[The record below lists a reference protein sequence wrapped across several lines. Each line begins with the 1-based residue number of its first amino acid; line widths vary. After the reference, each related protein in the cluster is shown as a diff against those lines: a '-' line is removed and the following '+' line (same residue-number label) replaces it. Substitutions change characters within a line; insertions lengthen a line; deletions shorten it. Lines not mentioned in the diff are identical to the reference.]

1 MRRIVILWVGLAV
14 ASVVLGAAAAFETRA
29 SRLQAIKTVGI
40 ISAIGEEM
48 SLTQAG
54 LTGLGNTGQSVSIS
68 AWGLDE
74 LIAQQVARLLSG
86 RFRVQAVS
94 YRRAAFAAIRDSAVA
109 PVNLL
114 RSDPFKELVR
124 SDVAPQGLDAYIVI
138 TRAKSKLGYGRNVEG
153 VGLAEY
159 RTLLASYGL
168 IHTLYE
174 VRVIEGKSFD
184 VIEKRVAA
192 PLDNTGTMRLA
203 GPSGPVD
210 ETFDGPASN
219 ERLRAA
225 ITDLITR
232 SLPVTLG
239 DMHLVNID
247 GR

>member
-1 MRRIVILWVGLAV
+1 MAMRRIIVLWVGLAV
-14 ASVVLGAAAAFETRA
+14 ASVVLSAAAAFETRA
-29 SRLQAIKTVGI
+29 TKLQAIRTVGI
-40 ISAIGEEM
+40 VSAIGEEM

-54 LTGLGNTGQSVSIS
+54 LTGLGNAGQSASIS

-74 LIAQQVARLLSG
+74 LIVQQVTRLLSN
-86 RFRVQAVS
+86 RYRVQPVN

-124 SDVAPQGLDAYIVI
+124 TDVAPQGLDAYVVI
-138 TRAKSKLGYGRNVEG
+138 TRAKAKLGNGRNVEG
-153 VGLAEY
+153 VGLAQY
-159 RTLLASYGL
+159 RTLLADYGL
-168 IHTLYE
+168 IHALYE

-184 VIEKRVAA
+184 VIEKRAAA

-210 ETFDGPASN
+210 ETFEGPAASD
-219 ERLRAA
+219 RLRAA
-225 ITDLITR
+225 IADLIIR

-239 DMHLVNID
+239 DMHLID
-247 GR
+247 SQ

>member
-1 MRRIVILWVGLAV
+1 MRSKVILGLAC
-14 ASVVLGAAAAFETRA
+14 AIACVVLGAAAAFETRA
-29 SRLQAIKTVGI
+29 TRLQAIKTVGI

-54 LTGLGNTGQSVSIS
+54 LIGLGNTGQSVSIS
-68 AWGLDE
+68 AWSLDE
-74 LIAQQVARLLSG
+74 LIVQQATRLLSG
-86 RFRVQAVS
+86 RFRVQPVS

-114 RSDPFKELVR
+114 RSDPFKQLVR

-138 TRAKSKLGYGRNVEG
+138 TRAKSKLGNGRLVEG
-153 VGLAEY
+153 VGLAQY
-159 RTLLASYGL
+159 RTLLADYGL
-168 IHTLYE
+168 IHALYE

-184 VIEKRVAA
+184 VIEKRAAA

-210 ETFDGPASN
+210 ETFEGPASN

-225 ITDLITR
+225 IADLITR

-239 DMHLVNID
+239 DMHLID
-247 GR
+247 SQ

>member
-1 MRRIVILWVGLAV
+1 MRRIVVLWIGLAV
-14 ASVVLGAAAAFETRA
+14 ASVALSAAAAFETRA
-29 SRLQAIKTVGI
+29 TKLQAIKTVGI
-40 ISAIGEEM
+40 VSAIGEEM

-54 LTGLGNTGQSVSIS
+54 LTGIANAGQSASIG

-74 LIAQQVARLLSG
+74 LIVQQVTRLLSN
-86 RFRVQAVS
+86 RYRVQPVS

-124 SDVAPQGLDAYIVI
+124 TDVAPQGLDAYIVI
-138 TRAKSKLGYGRNVEG
+138 TRARSKLGNGRNVEG
-153 VGLAEY
+153 VGLAQY
-159 RTLLASYGL
+159 RTLLADYSL
-168 IHTLYE
+168 IHALYE

-184 VIEKRVAA
+184 VIEKRAAA

-210 ETFDGPASN
+210 ETFEGPAAN
-219 ERLRAA
+219 DRLRAA
-225 ITDLITR
+225 IADLITR

-239 DMHLVNID
+239 DMHLID
-247 GR
+247 GQ

>member
-1 MRRIVILWVGLAV
+1 MRRRVILGLACAI

-29 SRLQAIKTVGI
+29 TKLQAIKTVGVV
-40 ISAIGEEM
+40 SAIGEEM

-54 LTGLGNTGQSVSIS
+54 LTALGNTGQSVSIS

-74 LIAQQVARLLSG
+74 LIVQQTTKLLSG

-138 TRAKSKLGYGRNVEG
+138 TRARSKLGNGRNVEG
-153 VGLAEY
+153 IGLAQY
-159 RTLLASYGL
+159 RTLLADYGL
-168 IHTLYE
+168 IHALYE
-174 VRVIEGKSFD
+174 VRVIDGKSFD
-184 VIEKRVAA
+184 VIEKRAAA

-210 ETFDGPASN
+210 ATFDGPASN

-225 ITDLITR
+225 IADLITR

-239 DMHLVNID
+239 DMHLID
-247 GR
+247 SQ

>member
-1 MRRIVILWVGLAV
+1 MRRIVILWVGLAI
-14 ASVVLGAAAAFETRA
+14 ASVVLSAAAAFETRA
-29 SRLQAIKTVGI
+29 TKLQAVKTVGI
-40 ISAIGEEM
+40 VSAIGEEI

-54 LTGLGNTGQSVSIS
+54 LTALGNTGQSVSIS

-74 LIAQQVARLLSG
+74 LIVQQATRLLGG
-86 RFRVQAVS
+86 RFRVQPVS
-94 YRRAAFAAIRDSAVA
+94 YRRSAFAAIRDSPVA

-138 TRAKSKLGYGRNVEG
+138 TRARSKLGNGRNVEG
-153 VGLAEY
+153 VGLAQY
-159 RTLLASYGL
+159 RTLLADYGL
-168 IHTLYE
+168 IHALYE
-174 VRVIEGKSFD
+174 VRVIDGKSFD
-184 VIEKRVAA
+184 VIEKRAAA

-210 ETFDGPASN
+210 ETFEGLAAS

-225 ITDLITR
+225 IADLIAR

-239 DMHLVNID
+239 DMHLID
-247 GR
+247 GQ

>member
-1 MRRIVILWVGLAV
+1 MRSKVILGLAC
-14 ASVVLGAAAAFETRA
+14 AIACVVLGAAAAFETRA
-29 SRLQAIKTVGI
+29 TRLQAIKTVGI

-54 LTGLGNTGQSVSIS
+54 LIGLGNTGQSVSIS
-68 AWGLDE
+68 AWSLDE
-74 LIAQQVARLLSG
+74 LIVQQATRLLSG
-86 RFRVQAVS
+86 RFRVQPVS

-138 TRAKSKLGYGRNVEG
+138 TRAKSKLGNGRLVEG
-153 VGLAEY
+153 VGLAQY
-159 RTLLASYGL
+159 RTLLADYGL
-168 IHTLYE
+168 IHALYE

-184 VIEKRVAA
+184 VIEKRAAA

-210 ETFDGPASN
+210 ETFEGPASN

-225 ITDLITR
+225 IADLITR

-239 DMHLVNID
+239 DMHLID
-247 GR
+247 SQ

>member
-1 MRRIVILWVGLAV
+1 MRRIAVLWIGLAF
-14 ASVVLGAAAAFETRA
+14 ASAVLGAAAAFETRT

-54 LTGLGNTGQSVSIS
+54 LTGFGKTGQSASIS

-74 LIAQQVARLLSG
+74 FIVQQATRLLSG

-94 YRRAAFAAIRDSAVA
+94 YRRVAFAAVRDSPVT

-124 SDVAPQGLDAYIVI
+124 SDVSPQGLDAYIVI
-138 TRAKSKLGYGRNVEG
+138 TRAKSKLGNGRNVEG

-159 RTLLASYGL
+159 RTLLADYGL
-168 IHTLYE
+168 IHALYE
-174 VRVIEGKSFD
+174 VRVIDGKSFD
-184 VIEKRVAA
+184 VIEKRAAA
-192 PLDNTGTMRLA
+192 PLDNTATMRIA
-203 GPSGPVD
+203 GPSGAID
-210 ETFDGPASN
+210 ATFDGPASS

-225 ITDLITR
+225 IADLITR

-239 DMHLVNID
+239 DMHLLD
-247 GR
+247 SQ

>member
-1 MRRIVILWVGLAV
+1 MRSKVILGLAC
-14 ASVVLGAAAAFETRA
+14 AIACVVLGAAAAFETRA
-29 SRLQAIKTVGI
+29 TRLQAIKTVGI
-40 ISAIGEEM
+40 VSAIGEEM

-54 LTGLGNTGQSVSIS
+54 LIGLGNTGQSVSIS
-68 AWGLDE
+68 PWSLDE
-74 LIAQQVARLLSG
+74 LIVQQATRLLSG
-86 RFRVQAVS
+86 RFRVQPVS

-138 TRAKSKLGYGRNVEG
+138 TRAKSKLANGRLVEG
-153 VGLAEY
+153 VGLAQY
-159 RTLLASYGL
+159 RTLLADYGL
-168 IHTLYE
+168 IHALYE

-184 VIEKRVAA
+184 VIEKRAAA

-210 ETFDGPASN
+210 ETFEGPASN

-225 ITDLITR
+225 IADLITR

-239 DMHLVNID
+239 DMHLID
-247 GR
+247 SQ

>member
-1 MRRIVILWVGLAV
+1 MRRIAFLWIGLAAACV
-14 ASVVLGAAAAFETRA
+14 ALGAAAAFETRA

-40 ISAIGEEM
+40 VSAIGEEM

-54 LTGLGNTGQSVSIS
+54 LTRLGATAQSLSIS
-68 AWGLDE
+68 AWALDE
-74 LIAQQVARLLSG
+74 LIVQQATRLLDG
-86 RFRVQAVS
+86 RFRARPVS

-124 SDVAPQGLDAYIVI
+124 SDVTPQGLDAYIII
-138 TRAKSKLGYGRNVEG
+138 TRARSKLGNGRNVEG

-159 RTLLASYGL
+159 RTLLADYGL
-168 IHTLYE
+168 IHALYE
-174 VRVIEGKSFD
+174 VRVIDGKSFD
-184 VIEKRVAA
+184 VIEKRAAA

-210 ETFDGPASN
+210 ETFGSSASS

-225 ITDLITR
+225 VVDLITR

-239 DMHLVNID
+239 DMHLIE
-247 GR
+247 GQ